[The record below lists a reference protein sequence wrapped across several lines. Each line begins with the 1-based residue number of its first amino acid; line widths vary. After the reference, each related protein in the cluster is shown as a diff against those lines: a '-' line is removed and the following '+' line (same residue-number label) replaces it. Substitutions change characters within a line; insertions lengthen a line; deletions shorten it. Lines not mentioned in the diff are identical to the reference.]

1 MHDDQQAQTSPG
13 STAVRFA
20 GHEGITIAG
29 DAWGNPQH
37 PPVILLPGGGQTRHA
52 WGATAQRLATDG
64 WYALSLDLRGHGE
77 SEWHPEADYT
87 MDAFVGDLLSIAKL
101 QTHPPALV
109 GASLGGITS
118 LLAAGE
124 VAPFAFKAIV
134 LVDIAPRM
142 EAEGV
147 QRIVAFMRAHLD
159 GFATLEE
166 AADAITEYMPQRK
179 RPKDLSGLNK
189 NLRRDPD
196 GRYRWHWDPDFVL
209 GGRGPDASR
218 QPDRLLKAARGLKIP
233 ALLIR
238 GQMSEVI
245 SEEGAREFLVAAPHA
260 DYVDVSDAGHMV
272 AGDRND
278 VFAQAV
284 IDFLRRVR

>member
-1 MHDDQQAQTSPG
+1 
-13 STAVRFA
+13 
-20 GHEGITIAG
+20 
-29 DAWGNPQH
+29 
-37 PPVILLPGGGQTRHA
+37 
-52 WGATAQRLATDG
+52 ATARRLAEDG

-77 SEWHPEADYT
+77 SDWHPQADYT
-87 MDAFVGDLLSIAKL
+87 MDAFVGDLLSIAAAL
-101 QTHPPALV
+101 AQPPALV

-124 VAPFAFKAIV
+124 GVASAFKAIV

-159 GFATLEE
+159 GFATLDE
-166 AADAITEYMPQRK
+166 AADAITEYMPSRR
-179 RPKDLSGLNK
+179 RPKDLTGLNK
-189 NLRRDPD
+189 NLRHDND

-209 GGRGPDASR
+209 GGKGPDASR
-218 QPDRLLKAARGLKIP
+218 QPDRLQAAARGLKIP
-233 ALLIR
+233 ALLVR

-245 SEEGAREFLVAAPHA
+245 SEEGAREFLAAAPHA
-260 DYVDVSDAGHMV
+260 KYVDVSNAGHMV

-284 IDFLRRVR
+284 IDFLRSVRGA